1 MYWQRKEKEEN
12 PDAEIIEKIL
22 EIRKEHEDW
31 GCKRIHGYLI
41 QVIGMKINI
50 KKVHR
55 IIKENNLQ
63 VKTYHKRNGR
73 YNSYRG
79 KVGEVADNIID
90 RNFKSDKPHKKITT
104 DTTEFKYYEKDK
116 SGTYQIK
123 KAYLNPY
130 LDMYNSEI
138 ISYSIRKNPNYKAVE
153 EALDKALDVTK
164 DQKDVI
170 YHSDQGWLYQIPRYV
185 NKLKDHGITQS
196 MSRKGN
202 CLDNSIMENFFSL
215 LKQEMYNKKTF
226 YSYEE
231 LEQAIIEYI
240 DYYNHKRIKEK
251 LGYMSPVEYRL
262 SKENNKESVK
272 FNKLPFSIEKGST
285 TKNHANSYVCRWE
298 LEVQLFGSTIGP
310 L

>member
-1 MYWQRKEKEEN
+1 MYWQRKEKEPN

-31 GCKRIHGYLI
+31 GCKRIHGYLSK
-41 QVIGMKINI
+41 VIGININI

-63 VKTYHKRNGR
+63 VRTYHKKNGKLNT
-73 YNSYRG
+73 YKG
-79 KVGEVADNIID
+79 KVGEVADNVID
-90 RNFKSDKPHKKITT
+90 RNFKSDRPHKKITT

-116 SGTYQIK
+116 SGNYQIK
-123 KAYLNPY
+123 KAYLNPF
-130 LDMYNSEI
+130 LDMFNSEI
-138 ISYSIRKNPNYKAVE
+138 ISYSISRRPNYAAVE
-153 EALDKALDVTK
+153 EALKGSLEITK

-185 NKLKDHGITQS
+185 NKLKDNGITQS

-215 LKQEMYNKKTF
+215 IKQEMYNKKVF
-226 YSYEE
+226 YSFEE

-240 DYYNHKRIKEK
+240 DYYNYRRIKEK
-251 LGYMSPVEYRL
+251 LNFMSPVEYRL
-262 SKENNKESVK
+262 KNEPSMK
-272 FNKLPFSIEKGST
+272 FNEMPFSIEKGLT
-285 TKNHANSYVCRWE
+285 IKNHAHSYV
-298 LEVQLFGSTIGP
+298 
-310 L
+310 

>member
-12 PDAEIIEKIL
+12 PDNEIIEKIL

-31 GCKRIHGYLI
+31 GCKRIHGYLSK
-41 QVIGMKINI
+41 VIGMNINI

-63 VKTYHKRNGR
+63 VRTYHKKNGKLNT
-73 YNSYRG
+73 YKG
-79 KVGEVADNIID
+79 TVGEVADNIID

-116 SGTYQIK
+116 SGNYQIK
-123 KAYLNPY
+123 KAYLNPF
-130 LDMYNSEI
+130 LDMFNSEI
-138 ISYSIRKNPNYKAVE
+138 ISYSISRRPNYAAVE
-153 EALDKALDVTK
+153 EALKGSLEITK

-185 NKLKDHGITQS
+185 NTLKDNGITQS

-202 CLDNSIMENFFSL
+202 CLDNSIMENFFSI
-215 LKQEMYNKKTF
+215 LKQEMYNKKVF
-226 YSYEE
+226 YSFEE
-231 LEQAIIEYI
+231 LEQAIIGYI

-251 LGYMSPVEYRL
+251 LNFMSPVEYRL
-262 SKENNKESVK
+262 KNEQNVK
-272 FNKLPFSIEKGST
+272 FNKSSFSIEKEIIN
-285 TKNHANSYVCRWE
+285 KNHASSYVCR
-298 LEVQLFGSTIGP
+298 
-310 L
+310 

>member
-12 PDAEIIEKIL
+12 PDTEIIEKIL

-31 GCKRIHGYLI
+31 GCKRIHGYLS
-41 QVIGMKINI
+41 QVIGMNINI

-63 VKTYHKRNGR
+63 VRTYHKKNGKLNT
-73 YNSYRG
+73 YKG
-79 KVGEVADNIID
+79 TVAENVID

-116 SGTYQIK
+116 KGNYQIK

-138 ISYSIRKNPNYKAVE
+138 ISFSISKRPNYRAVE
-153 EALDKALDVTK
+153 EALDKALEITK
-164 DQKDVI
+164 DQKEVI

-185 NKLKDHGITQS
+185 NKLKDNGITQS

-202 CLDNSIMENFFSL
+202 CLDNSIMENFFSII
-215 LKQEMYNKKTF
+215 KQEMYNKKVF
-226 YSYEE
+226 YSFKE

-240 DYYNHKRIKEK
+240 DYYNNKRIKEK
-251 LGYMSPVEYRL
+251 LGFMSPVEYRL
-262 SKENNKESVK
+262 KQEQNVK
-272 FNKLPFSIEKGST
+272 FNKSPFSIEKGT
-285 TKNHANSYVCRWE
+285 INKNHVSSYVCR
-298 LEVQLFGSTIGP
+298 
-310 L
+310 

>member
-1 MYWQRKEKEEN
+1 MW
-12 PDAEIIEKIL
+12 
-22 EIRKEHEDW
+22 
-31 GCKRIHGYLI
+31 
-41 QVIGMKINI
+41 
-50 KKVHR
+50 
-55 IIKENNLQ
+55 
-63 VKTYHKRNGR
+63 
-73 YNSYRG
+73 
-79 KVGEVADNIID
+79 
-90 RNFKSDKPHKKITT
+90 
-104 DTTEFKYYEKDK
+104 
-116 SGTYQIK
+116 
-123 KAYLNPY
+123 
-130 LDMYNSEI
+130 YNSEI
-138 ISYSIRKNPNYKAVE
+138 ISYSIRKSPNYKAVE

-262 SKENNKESVK
+262 SKEKNKESVK

-285 TKNHANSYVCRWE
+285 TKNHANSYVCR
-298 LEVQLFGSTIGP
+298 
-310 L
+310 

>member
-1 MYWQRKEKEEN
+1 MAKKRKRKK
-12 PDAEIIEKIL
+12 PDTEILEKIL

-31 GCKRIHGYLI
+31 GCKRIHGYLSKT
-41 QVIGMKINI
+41 MHINI

-63 VKTYHKRNGR
+63 VETYHKRNGK

-79 KVGEVADNIID
+79 KIGKVADNLID
-90 RNFKSDKPHKKITT
+90 RNFKSEKPHKKITT

-116 SGTYQIK
+116 TGIYQIK
-123 KAYLNPY
+123 KLYLNPY

-138 ISYSIRKNPNYKAVE
+138 ISYSISKKPNYAAIE
-153 EALDKALDVTK
+153 KALYKAMQVTK
-164 DQKDVI
+164 DQKEVI

-185 NKLKDHGITQS
+185 NKLKNNEIIQS

-215 LKQEMYNKKTF
+215 IKQEMYNKKTF

-231 LEQAIIEYI
+231 LETAIIEYI
-240 DYYNHKRIKEK
+240 DYYNNRRIKEK
-251 LGYMSPVEYRL
+251 LNYMSPVEYRL
-262 SKENNKESVK
+262 YNENNKPSVK
-272 FNKLPFSIEKGST
+272 FNKSPFSIEKGLVI
-285 TKNHANSYVCRWE
+285 KNHANSYFHR
-298 LEVQLFGSTIGP
+298 
-310 L
+310 